1 MDQVSTNTRR
11 LAEKGIE
18 ETDRAEHNAL
28 TAVNGVRE
36 CYLRMLDMAHENTV
50 ASLSL
55 ARELARVQSPME
67 FVGVWNAR
75 ARDAYDTFSDQT
87 KELSKLAQ
95 KVATSTVQPSLMNGL
110 TSLFR
115 QAQ

>member
-1 MDQVSTNTRR
+1 MDQVST
-11 LAEKGIE
+11 EKGAAQATE
-18 ETDRAEHNAL
+18 EARRAEHSAL

-50 ASLSL
+50 ASFAL
-55 ARELARVQSPME
+55 ARELASVQSPLE
-67 FVGVWNAR
+67 IVAVWNTR
-75 ARDAYDTFSDQT
+75 TRDAYDTFSDQT

-95 KVATSTVQPSLMNGL
+95 KVATSTMQPSLMNGL

-115 QAQ
+115 RA

>member
-1 MDQVSTNTRR
+1 MDQISANTRT
-11 LAEKGIE
+11 LTEKGIE
-18 ETDRAEHNAL
+18 ETGRAEHSAL

-50 ASLSL
+50 ASFAL
-55 ARELARVQSPME
+55 ARELASVQSPLE
-67 FVGVWNAR
+67 IAAVWNTR

-95 KVATSTVQPSLMNGL
+95 KVATSTMQPSLMNGL

-115 QAQ
+115 QA